1 LPLALAGR
9 FTHTTIMRP
18 ASLCLLLLVLSACGP
33 GGLQPG
39 ARYSGVPDTLIGDP
53 QRNRVTGTISSDGTV
68 WSKQQGYLTT
78 PSPR

>member
-1 LPLALAGR
+1 MV
-9 FTHTTIMRP
+9 TMRLT
-18 ASLCLLLLVLSACGP
+18 SLCLLLLALSACGP

-39 ARYSGVPDTLIGDP
+39 ARYSGVPDTIIGDA
-53 QRNRVTGTISSDGTV
+53 QRNRAMGTISSEGTM